1 MLGTVRKR
9 PRGRKMKTRWL
20 IPLLL
25 LLGISVWAQSSGA
38 VNPLDDI
45 NAGNRYLAAQDYQRA
60 VSSFQRVLLDST
72 AQAFH
77 GKAILGLGKVFLAT
91 GNLSEAS
98 SFLDNYVENY
108 LDDSEYEDGLYQ
120 QARLYIF
127 KGEYENALIALN
139 GFLNSYP
146 QTRYASNAL
155 FWAGESAFRLGY
167 LDEATTLFNRVIQ
180 GYPRS
185 TKIEAIQYRLS
196 LIDLQR
202 REEDLI
208 KLLRWSHEENMFN
221 LTSSSDEKIPTKK
234 PWPHTRK
241 SSRPTNQ
248 PPVRGEAPLILRQS
262 PS

>member
-1 MLGTVRKR
+1 
-9 PRGRKMKTRWL
+9 
-20 IPLLL
+20 
-25 LLGISVWAQSSGA
+25 
-38 VNPLDDI
+38 
-45 NAGNRYLAAQDYQRA
+45 
-60 VSSFQRVLLDST
+60 VLLDSN
-72 AQAFH
+72 AQSLH

-91 GNLSEAS
+91 GNLEEAS
-98 SFLDNYVENY
+98 SFLNNYVENY
-108 LDDSEYEDGLYQ
+108 LDDSDYEDGLYQ

-185 TKIEAIQYRLS
+185 SKIEAIQYRLS

-202 REEDLI
+202 READLI

-221 LTSSSDEKIPTKK
+221 LTEFQRRESTYKEALAKYQEKLAAYEASGGSSPFDAETIADLRAQVAEKDRVI
-234 PWPHTRK
+234 K
-241 SSRPTNQ
+241 SLTDQ
-248 PPVRGEAPLILRQS
+248 LTGEASIDAPVTSANVANQIKILELKERALDLQLNLIQWKLKEEGL
-262 PS
+262 